1 MRMRLLITTLLI
13 LLSTQLFAQGAITGI
28 VLNNNE
34 SVEDAVVTITDSERV
49 RGERPFHERFVTEE
63 GGTFA
68 WRDLPAGEYFICA
81 SARGLGTVRENV
93 EVRND
98 EVTAVRLVLQ
108 NREQREFGSVI
119 GIITDID
126 GNPISEATVTICRQ
140 NMERRGMRE
149 RGLRVISDEDG
160 LFTFEEVPAGNIMI
174 QAVARGYMRAVQ
186 RIEIVADEATRVRI
200 ELSERRGGGH

>member
-1 MRMRLLITTLLI
+1 MSQSLSSYLLLFLTLVI
-13 LLSTQLFAQGAITGI
+13 ADSCFAQT
-28 VLNNNE
+28 
-34 SVEDAVVTITDSERV
+34 TIV
-49 RGERPFHERFVTEE
+49 RGKVTDNETGEPIPFANV
-63 GGTFA
+63 
-68 WRDLPAGEYFICA
+68 YFIDTKSGA
-81 SARGLGTVRENV
+81 
-93 EVRND
+93 
-98 EVTAVRLVLQ
+98 
-108 NREQREFGSVI
+108 
-119 GIITDID
+119 ITDID